1 MNSFRDQDG
10 FFRRERT
17 PRLRWFP
24 MLVVWSAV
32 FLIVWAVIRPGN
44 GAPRLDPTAQPR
56 EVTPR
61 GELSAE
67 EVNTIDVFR
76 RSSPAVVYVTSS
88 TLRRNLFSLNAME
101 IPQGTGS
108 GFIYDSNGHVVTNF
122 HVIMSGIED
131 VYNRETGRSLRRVR
145 SDFRCRITL
154 SDRSEHD
161 AEVVGFEAD
170 KDIAVLRIEMPGQRP
185 APLAIGTSH
194 DLQVGQKVLAIG
206 NPFGLD
212 QTLTTGI
219 VSALGRE
226 IRSVTGRTIR
236 DVIQTDA
243 AINPGN
249 SGGPLLD
256 GTGRLIGMN
265 TQIASTSGSSA
276 GIGFAVPVD
285 TINQIVPDIIRFGIW
300 KRPVL
305 GVELVDD
312 RIVRFQLGLRGVL
325 LDSVRPGSGAEKAG
339 MRGTVVDNEGYI
351 RQLGD
356 IIIKVNDT
364 DIDNSIQLKDALDTF
379 KAGESVRVTYVR
391 DGKPAETNVEL
402 QLVP

>member
-1 MNSFRDQDG
+1 MMEPDG
-10 FFRRERT
+10 FWKRASVRRAKW
-17 PRLRWFP
+17 LP
-24 MLVVWSAV
+24 MLAVWSAV
-32 FLIVWAVIRPGN
+32 FLMVWMLIRPGN
-44 GAPRLDPTAQPR
+44 GAPRLEPTAEPR
-56 EVTPR
+56 AVTPR
-61 GELSAE
+61 GDLSPE
-67 EVNTIDVFR
+67 EKNTIEVFQ
-76 RSSPAVVYVTSS
+76 RSSPAVVYVTSTS
-88 TLRRNLFSLNAME
+88 LRRNLFSLNAME
-101 IPQGTGS
+101 IPEGTGS
-108 GFIYDSNGHVVTNF
+108 GFLYDALGHVVTNY
-122 HVIMSGIED
+122 HVIMRGVNIAG
-131 VYNRETGRSLRRVR
+131 ETQQG
-145 SDFRCRITL
+145 FRCRVTL

-161 AEVVGFEAD
+161 AQVVGVEAD
-170 KDIAVLRIEMPGQRP
+170 KDIAVLRIEVPAQKP
-185 APLAIGTSH
+185 APLTIGASH
-194 DLQVGQKVLAIG
+194 DLQVGQKVFAIG

-226 IRSVTGRTIR
+226 IRSVNGRTIR

-305 GVELVDD
+305 GVNLVDD

-325 LDSVRPGSGAEKAG
+325 VDSVRTGSGAEKAAL
-339 MRGTVVDNEGYI
+339 RGTLIDKEGYV

-356 IIIKVNDT
+356 LIVKVNNT
-364 DIDNSIQLKDALDTF
+364 EVDNSIELKDALDPF
-379 KAGESVRVTYVR
+379 KAGESVKVIYVR
-391 DGKPAETNVEL
+391 DGKQEQANVEL